1 MELRIVRPAGQRA
14 SLEFI
19 RLYTITMR
27 PYLMFVSGV
36 TGVAGLVLAP
46 ENSLIPVWLTV
57 LAAFL
62 SYGFGQAL
70 TDCFQIDTDS
80 ISSPYRPLTQGRISR
95 SATLLVSCA
104 GLSLCVTIFALGN
117 ILNLALGFAAGLG
130 LATYTFFKRRWWGGP
145 WYNSWIV
152 VVLCAMSFLS
162 AGGTPLGLV
171 HPPVLWTLLSVF
183 FGYANFVLSGY
194 FKDIEADRRT
204 AYHTVPVVFGR
215 KKAAVLSDLFTV
227 LTILSVV
234 GAMSHGWTRWEIP
247 LTELSPWF
255 LLGGVFAAVK
265 GQILLHNVRTDEQA
279 HPAVAGT
286 VHSYL
291 LLLSAVAATMRPS
304 WNSFLLIFYAVF
316 VIVLKIRPM
325 KTQI

>member
-1 MELRIVRPAGQRA
+1 MQLRIAHPAIQR
-14 SLEFI
+14 SNLDFI
-19 RLYTITMR
+19 RFYSITMR

-36 TGVAGLVLAP
+36 TGLAGLSLAP
-46 ENSLIPVWLTV
+46 EIPLISFSLSF

-104 GLSLCVTIFALGN
+104 GLSFCVMIFALGN
-117 ILNLALGFAAGLG
+117 VLNLVLGLAAGLG
-130 LATYTFFKRRWWGGP
+130 LGTYTYFKRRWWGGP

-152 VVLCAMSFLS
+152 VVLCSMAFL
-162 AGGTPLGLV
+162 AGGGAVGGLA
-171 HPPVLWTLLSVF
+171 HPVVLWTLLSVF

-204 AYHTVPVVFGR
+204 AYNTFPVVFGR
-215 KKAAVLSDLFTV
+215 QKAAMVSDLIAALMVLSVIGAITYGWSRWEVPFTV
-227 LTILSVV
+227 LSL
-234 GAMSHGWTRWEIP
+234 
-247 LTELSPWF
+247 LF
-255 LLGGVFAAVK
+255 LLGGLVAAVN
-265 GQILLHNVRTDEQA
+265 GQLVLHTVRTDEQA
-279 HPAVAGT
+279 HPAVAAT
-286 VHSYL
+286 VHAYL
-291 LLLSAVAATMRPS
+291 LLLSAVAATIKPGWS
-304 WNSFLLIFYAVF
+304 LFLLVFYAMF
-316 VIVLKIRPM
+316 VVVLTIRPM

>member
-117 ILNLALGFAAGLG
+117 ILNLALGFA
-130 LATYTFFKRRWWGGP
+130 
-145 WYNSWIV
+145 
-152 VVLCAMSFLS
+152 
-162 AGGTPLGLV
+162 
-171 HPPVLWTLLSVF
+171 
-183 FGYANFVLSGY
+183 
-194 FKDIEADRRT
+194 
-204 AYHTVPVVFGR
+204 
-215 KKAAVLSDLFTV
+215 
-227 LTILSVV
+227 
-234 GAMSHGWTRWEIP
+234 
-247 LTELSPWF
+247 
-255 LLGGVFAAVK
+255 
-265 GQILLHNVRTDEQA
+265 
-279 HPAVAGT
+279 
-286 VHSYL
+286 
-291 LLLSAVAATMRPS
+291 
-304 WNSFLLIFYAVF
+304 
-316 VIVLKIRPM
+316 
-325 KTQI
+325 